1 MTKNTKNTETANFDK
16 FAQSPETVKA
26 CKLSEF
32 SKLAKAESE
41 AELSALNRALKI
53 GAIISQ
59 ARAYL
64 ESEAG
69 KIAKKQYGLTNNTD
83 ILIYLYGYSR
93 SVTFEYM
100 KAYQSRESLPAF
112 VDFLQTTEGKSL
124 TSKGYKEF
132 NRFCAGNDG
141 KAKAAKPQTD
151 VIKLEANGKKGT
163 FNPKTGE
170 AKSDLNA
177 ADILP
182 LVTTAVKELQR
193 LGAKTELESLHKL
206 LSEAV
211 KANKEKTKL
220 GAKRSEAK
228 ASEAAKKA
236 AAKVAAQPMAT
247 A

>member
-1 MTKNTKNTETANFDK
+1 MKSNTKNTETANFDK
-16 FAQSPETVKA
+16 FAQAPEIVKA
-26 CKLSEF
+26 CKLNEF
-32 SKLAKAESE
+32 SKLSKAESE

-69 KIAKKQYGLTNNTD
+69 KIAKKQHGLTNNTD

-100 KAYQSRESLPAF
+100 KAHDNREKLPAF

-132 NRFCAGNDG
+132 NRFCAGNEG
-141 KAKAAKPQTD
+141 KAKAKPQTD

-220 GAKRSEAK
+220 GTKRSEAK
-228 ASEAAKKA
+228 ANEAAKKA